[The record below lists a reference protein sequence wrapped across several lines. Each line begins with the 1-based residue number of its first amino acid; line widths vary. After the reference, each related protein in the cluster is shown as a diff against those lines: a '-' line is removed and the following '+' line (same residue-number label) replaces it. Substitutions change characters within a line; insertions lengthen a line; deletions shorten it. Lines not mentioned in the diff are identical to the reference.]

1 MSRGNTM
8 RSFLGITA
16 PESASAPESATTVT
30 TATTSASATTTK
42 DARGPLTKA
51 KGTKSWVHDYFLV
64 YTYMIGVAN
73 CCLCQQDGVICDIAW
88 RGSTS
93 TLTQHVKGKHRAVFA
108 AEKMRQAEADA
119 AAAAADAAAATKDP
133 TSPFDLSITATK
145 EMSILNFIIHAGL
158 PKETV
163 ENDAFNEMMMAHVPN
178 YKRMGEYRLM
188 TLLSKKYADVKVSLA
203 GILKNT
209 RGAVTTDG
217 WTSTSGHSYYGFTYH
232 WINDE
237 WELHSIPVGIC
248 RHKGTSTA
256 EDHLKAFEVELGK
269 HGLTFANIVAFTTDT
284 EPTMNSAG
292 RLIMA
297 RAAELGFP
305 TVEHVGCVDH
315 ILNGTTKLA
324 GTDPKD
330 NVDNPQNPG
339 EVILLF
345 ASTSDN

>member
-1 MSRGNTM
+1 MSRGNTMM

-108 AEKMRQAEADA
+108 AEKMRQAEAE
-119 AAAAADAAAATKDP
+119 ADLP
-133 TSPFDLSITATK
+133 ITATK

-209 RGAVTTDG
+209 RGAVTCTLAV
-217 WTSTSGHSYYGFTYH
+217 
-232 WINDE
+232 INI
-237 WELHSIPVGIC
+237 LRQRS
-248 RHKGTSTA
+248 
-256 EDHLKAFEVELGK
+256 F
-269 HGLTFANIVAFTTDT
+269 VAV
-284 EPTMNSAG
+284 
-292 RLIMA
+292 L
-297 RAAELGFP
+297 
-305 TVEHVGCVDH
+305 
-315 ILNGTTKLA
+315 
-324 GTDPKD
+324 
-330 NVDNPQNPG
+330 
-339 EVILLF
+339 
-345 ASTSDN
+345 